1 MDMSTRPNHR
11 NAKAGSVS
19 VAIGPSRRTPGRSA
33 RPLRVDRS
41 TVEWA
46 QRILGR
52 AGGEELT
59 PDGLLGENTR
69 NALIRF
75 QARHGLTPC
84 GNIDRATH
92 TALLQ
97 LALEWLQQAPLFSV
111 KGTLDEQTAEEL
123 RRYQQRVGL
132 KPDGKFGQYTRRAML
147 RALSSS
153 NSTGSK
159 PEPVPPP
166 PAPLPP
172 TTGMGEPKDS
182 PVPTG
187 FRMEAKK
194 RGLIRYSGERL
205 DRTLDRLRKSKVIEL
220 ADDDLDTLQRI
231 ANIETRGGIQGIN
244 TWDSAV
250 VSTGFMQWTLQ
261 HGKVQQWIAAAPEAF
276 ARHGIKLDPA
286 CQYCWGK
293 DTQTGIKEVSDMNLL
308 RWGAW
313 AERFFQ
319 VGLDEEALVAEVAFA
334 KKYLKRHLDG
344 LRRRLASKKIS
355 QDLYKVFRRHYE
367 ASLTI
372 RGMFQAAYNNL
383 PDAATEA
390 VYLALQAAQPEDDT
404 PSFESHLA
412 QGIRTSFSARKKSQ
426 RGRNLTT
433 KTLHGARL

>member
-1 MDMSTRPNHR
+1 MATGSDHR
-11 NAKAGSVS
+11 NADAG
-19 VAIGPSRRTPGRSA
+19 AIRATARPSRRTPSHVTRS
-33 RPLRVDRS
+33 LRVDRS

-59 PDGLLGENTR
+59 PDGLLGENTK

-75 QARHGLTPC
+75 QERHGLTPC
-84 GNIDRATH
+84 GIINRVTH

-132 KPDGKFGQYTRRAML
+132 KPDGKFGQHTRRAML

-153 NSTGSK
+153 NSTGMGDPK
-159 PEPVPPP
+159 HPPVPI
-166 PAPLPP
+166 
-172 TTGMGEPKDS
+172 
-182 PVPTG
+182 G
-187 FRMEAKK
+187 FRMETKK

-231 ANIETRGGIQGIN
+231 ANIETQGSIQGIN

-276 ARHGIKLDPA
+276 ARQGIKLDPA

-293 DTQTGIKEVSDMNLL
+293 DKQTGIQDVSDMNLL
-308 RWGAW
+308 RWGIW
-313 AERFFQ
+313 AERFFL
-319 VGLDEEALVAEVAFA
+319 VGLDEEALAAEVALA
-334 KKYLKRHLDG
+334 KSYLNRHLDG
-344 LRRRLASKKIS
+344 LRRRLASKGIS
-355 QDLYKVFRRHYE
+355 QDLYKVFRRHYDT
-367 ASLTI
+367 SLTV

-383 PDAATEA
+383 PDAATDA
-390 VYLALQAAQPEDDT
+390 VYLTLQAAQPENDA
-404 PSFESHLA
+404 PSFESRLA
-412 QGIRTSFSARKKSQ
+412 QGIQTSFRERKKSQ